1 MRGAMMPPTGRP
13 NGRRGGAQEGAGRGL
28 RVAADTYTVAD
39 LNKDGSV
46 VDSSEVLAAAGLKR
60 PRRPLGGA
68 RDSGQ

>member
-1 MRGAMMPPTGRP
+1 M
-13 NGRRGGAQEGAGRGL
+13 
-28 RVAADTYTVAD
+28 YTVAD